1 MALLKERE
9 MVFKEFESGIFSRLK
24 ESEQLNDDAK
34 YNSFGYDM
42 HKLSKNLS
50 IYYKTSDFRKCKT
63 IRFFSE
69 EIRNNTIDMHMTND
83 EQNKLA
89 QYTKESKTK
98 TKPQNNSNLL
108 KVKEDWGRSAMTLLK
123 ERELVLKAFKN
134 GTMKWWCEI

>member
-24 ESEQLNDDAK
+24 ESEQSNDDAK
-34 YNSFGYDM
+34 CNSFGYDM

-108 KVKEDWGRSAMTLLK
+108 KVKED
-123 ERELVLKAFKN
+123 
-134 GTMKWWCEI
+134 